1 MANQQ
6 NLLPGITRPASTVNP
21 NPLAYTVDVTGARIF
36 PVQLIDVGGAV
47 YKTLIFRLLADG
59 VTWLDPAGAV
69 IASPP
74 AALVAFATATTNY
87 ESKRDAAFSAPGV
100 QAILTTFA

>member
-1 MANQQ
+1 MA
-6 NLLPGITRPASTVNP
+6 LPPITRAAASVTP
-21 NPLAYTVDVTGARIF
+21 NPLSYYSDGSGGFIF
-36 PVQLIDVGGAV
+36 PVQLIDANSNP
-47 YKTLIFRLLADG
+47 YKRIIFRLLADG

-74 AALVAFATATTNY
+74 PALVALATATTNY

-100 QAILTTFA
+100 QAIMATFA